1 MELSDEARALAER
14 AAALDAFA
22 DEDGIVCIPPVAGEH
37 AATDR
42 LQDLLAAAYGN
53 RWSGNTLRELVI
65 ATGFKRGDVE
75 KWLRDK
81 FADQHNTLFQHRP
94 FVWQIW
100 DGHREGFS
108 ALVNYHKLDYKTLEK
123 LTYTYLGRWIQD
135 QQGAMT
141 EEVSGA
147 EERLYAARELQK
159 KLQRILEGEPP
170 YDIFVRWKP
179 LEEQPIGWNPDL
191 NDGVRVNIRPFVKAG
206 VLRKDPRIHWKKDR
220 GKNPPDAPWG
230 EERRNDHHLT
240 NAEKRRA
247 REKAGL
253 PIEP

>member
-147 EERLYAARELQK
+147 EERL
-159 KLQRILEGEPP
+159 
-170 YDIFVRWKP
+170 
-179 LEEQPIGWNPDL
+179 
-191 NDGVRVNIRPFVKAG
+191 
-206 VLRKDPRIHWKKDR
+206 
-220 GKNPPDAPWG
+220 
-230 EERRNDHHLT
+230 
-240 NAEKRRA
+240 
-247 REKAGL
+247 
-253 PIEP
+253 